1 MLQFK
6 HKETSQYGSGL
17 YLDQAFDGLSE
28 HCRLLM
34 KDRLANEH

>member
-1 MLQFK
+1 MVQM
-6 HKETSQYGSGL
+6 GL

-28 HCRLLM
+28 YCRLLM